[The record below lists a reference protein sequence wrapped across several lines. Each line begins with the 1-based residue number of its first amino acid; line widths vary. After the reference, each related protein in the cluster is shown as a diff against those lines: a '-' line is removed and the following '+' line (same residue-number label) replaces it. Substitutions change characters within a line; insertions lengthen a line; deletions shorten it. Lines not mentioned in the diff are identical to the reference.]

1 MREIKRVTYSAVNS
15 MAVIDGNFQKMIVRK
30 PKKRYRAIIRSFYK
44 TDAFVNKLRKSK
56 HET

>member
-30 PKKRYRAIIRSFYK
+30 PKK
-44 TDAFVNKLRKSK
+44 TVQGNNKEFL
-56 HET
+56 